1 MQIKTIYICIR
12 RSFSLTN
19 IVTALTFL
27 EEIYE
32 EYSMKKIAY
41 VGRWPDR
48 VGSANFLSQRYI
60 KNVIFYA
67 RSIRKVKTVTIFV
80 GKKRSAGFPCL
91 IEC

>member
-1 MQIKTIYICIR
+1 M
-12 RSFSLTN
+12 
-19 IVTALTFL
+19 
-27 EEIYE
+27 
-32 EYSMKKIAY
+32 
-41 VGRWPDR
+41 
-48 VGSANFLSQRYI
+48 QRYI

>member
-1 MQIKTIYICIR
+1 MTGKRNFFMLRFKCGGNAIYD
-12 RSFSLTN
+12 T
-19 IVTALTFL
+19 
-27 EEIYE
+27 
-32 EYSMKKIAY
+32 
-41 VGRWPDR
+41 
-48 VGSANFLSQRYI
+48 SQRYI